1 MEVCLRRRAITS
13 SFDDFQDAVTLKQD
27 GRRISLEGVLT
38 GAALGILFLY
48 MVEEIAAAAGR
59 PQGGGPIEGPDVV
72 DIGPI
77 LARLRGRPIPAQE
90 EIDLGLLGPG
100 PRPGGGQ
107 DPAPQG
113 PARGLSLG
121 LRDQGLRA
129 DGAPVALP
137 PWSPRRFSDDD
148 PGRRRASSGPEEPEP
163 PPDPPPPPPPPVSR
177 DLPLVLLV
185 LVRTED
191 VSTGRAVEAEASAH
205 QNPSQYG
212 VEASTIQLQR
222 PGGTSFQVLSD
233 RLLQGSGISE
243 LDNATLATIAA
254 NAAMVN
260 SQLFGGPSSDVYL
273 LSARDLLRLGLI
285 SDGTATAAIRA
296 DTASLVDSRLFD
308 SGGHN
313 LLTLQANTELN
324 FIGLGDSQRAS
335 LAFDLLTQGLR
346 DSVIA
351 LGQGNDTLSILS
363 GFQGGLGT
371 IGLAAS
377 EQGPANRGDSALQF
391 QLSDPVR
398 SPVGPAAWSFSLNAT
413 AIGLQDSAI
422 SMGAGDDDLT
432 ITTQIDAALAAD
444 LGRLYS
450 DPATD
455 IQLQRIGLLRSSV
468 DMGSGNDRLRING
481 AVIDSTINLGSGNN
495 TLILEGDVLG
505 SSRILSGSGRN
516 QIVIDGNLGG
526 SVAGGSGDDRFDL
539 SSLPLAGEIHGGDGN
554 DTLASTATNQRDL
567 ALIQGRDQGFL
578 GGLRFRDVE
587 GLELGSGDD
596 VAVMSLEGTL
606 TGRLLGGSGLDRLE
620 FSNWELPVRVD
631 LDLGQASPVYG
642 GASGGISGFEQV
654 VGGTGPDVIAASG
667 AFSAIDGNEGD
678 DVLFL
683 RWTPWLSAYPEG
695 LELHGG
701 GGRDLVVIA
710 GLEAALPPTWNGVS
724 GIPVLSDLQI
734 DLDPN
739 SRLGDQ
745 LGWLR
750 TNIGLDGSSSQEFLR
765 LSPSGPEGIGDVRL
779 LPIAP
784 LDELISGIGD
794 STRQLAIAWDPSQ
807 NTAAEL
813 RLLGSNG
820 SGSSRLIAYLPA
832 GLPSREQLSLSLSS
846 S

>member
-1 MEVCLRRRAITS
+1 VEVCLRPRAITS
-13 SFDDFQDAVTLKQD
+13 SFDDFQDAVSLKQD

-59 PQGGGPIEGPDVV
+59 PQGGGPIQGPDVA

-77 LARLRGRPIPAQE
+77 LARLRGRPVPAQE
-90 EIDLGLLGPG
+90 QIDLGLVGPN
-100 PRPGGGQ
+100 RRLGGGQ
-107 DPAPQG
+107 DPGPQG

-121 LRDQGLRA
+121 LRDQGLRPGEA
-129 DGAPVALP
+129 SVALS
-137 PWSPRRFSDDD
+137 PWNPRRFGDDAS
-148 PGRRRASSGPEEPEP
+148 GRSRASEPEP
-163 PPDPPPPPPPPVSR
+163 PPDPPPPPPPAISR

-191 VSTGRAVEAEASAH
+191 VSTGRALEAEASAS
-205 QNPSQYG
+205 QNPRQYG
-212 VEASTIQLQR
+212 VEASTIRLQR

-243 LDNATLATIAA
+243 LDDATLATIAT

-273 LSARDLLRLGLI
+273 LSARDLIRLGLI
-285 SDGTATAAIRA
+285 SDGTATATLQAS
-296 DTASLVDSRLFD
+296 TASLVDSRLLD
-308 SGGHN
+308 GGGHN
-313 LLTLQANTELN
+313 LLTLQANSELN
-324 FIGLGDSQRAS
+324 FIGLGDSQRAA

-371 IGLAAS
+371 IGLAAAR
-377 EQGPANRGDSALQF
+377 QGPMDRSDSALQF
-391 QLSDPVR
+391 DLNHRAQDLA
-398 SPVGPAAWSFSLNAT
+398 GPAAWSFSLNAT
-413 AIGLQDSAI
+413 AIGLQDSSI

-432 ITTQIDAALAAD
+432 ISTKIDDDLAAD

-450 DPATD
+450 DPGTA

-468 DMGSGNDRLRING
+468 DMGSGNDRLRIQG
-481 AVIDSTINLGSGNN
+481 AVIDSTINLGSGYN

-526 SVAGGSGDDRFDL
+526 IVVGGSGDDRFDL
-539 SSLPLAGEIHGGDGN
+539 SSLPLAGEIQGGDGN
-554 DTLASTATNQRDL
+554 DTLVSTATNQRDL
-567 ALIQGRDQGFL
+567 VLIQGHDQGFL

-654 VGGTGPDVIAASG
+654 IGGTGPDVIAASG
-667 AFSAIDGNEGD
+667 AFAAIDGNEGD

-710 GLEAALPPTWNGVS
+710 GLEAAIPAAWNGVS

-734 DLDPN
+734 DLDPD
-739 SRLGDQ
+739 SRHGDQ

-750 TNIGLDGSSSQEFLR
+750 TSIGLDGSSSQEFLR

-794 STRQLAIAWDPSQ
+794 STRQLAIAWDPGL

-820 SGSSRLIAYLPA
+820 SGSSRLLAYLPA
-832 GLPSREQLSLSLSS
+832 GMPSRDQLSISLSAS
-846 S
+846 